1 MPKFNNYP
9 AKEEKYKDAF
19 KYFDK
24 DGDGVI
30 TQVELDQILS
40 AMGNKLTKIEMDRLL
55 FCLNPESITE
65 RDFLN
70 VMASSLVKEHKLPA
84 TMIYD
89 AFQLYNAAKHNKP
102 SNTSLGHLQVMDNDL
117 IMREDFTKF
126 ITEFM
131 KPLNVTTQ
139 PLVIKQ
145 QEPVRPKYKYKVD
158 LAFIAPNI
166 FMQIPVDAE
175 DCYEVHRVDYSRWL
189 KKCEVRVNERDRRR
203 EMIQAFRIYNTVYG
217 MHKGKTSIL
226 GELEVQDDD
235 LILKSDLRKIMLR
248 LGEKLSEKEIVHFM
262 KKAENYADPV
272 DSNYINYVRMCKSH
286 A

>member
-1 MPKFNNYP
+1 
-9 AKEEKYKDAF
+9 
-19 KYFDK
+19 
-24 DGDGVI
+24 
-30 TQVELDQILS
+30 
-40 AMGNKLTKIEMDRLL
+40 MGNKLTKIEMDRLL

-262 KKAENYADPV
+262 KKAENYADTV